1 VSCRVDP
8 EVSCNRLPNLKRC
21 FDFLAA
27 LLGLILLS
35 PVLLLT
41 ALSVRCD
48 SRGPIF
54 FKQERVGRGFRRF
67 RIYKFR
73 TMVVDAPKL
82 GLQITAG
89 EDPRITR
96 VGRFLRKWK
105 LDELPQLVNV
115 LKGEMSLVGPRP
127 EVPRYVEMFRED
139 YACVL
144 SVRPGI
150 TDPASLKYRNEA
162 TILAQSANP
171 EETYVREILPEKI
184 TLAKQYVAQAS
195 LRGDIALIWKTI
207 RHVAR

>member
-1 VSCRVDP
+1 M
-8 EVSCNRLPNLKRC
+8 KRC
-21 FDFLAA
+21 FDLVVSFA
-27 LLGLILLS
+27 GLIVLAPLFLLIALAVKLDS
-35 PVLLLT
+35 GGPVMFL
-41 ALSVRCD
+41 
-48 SRGPIF
+48 
-54 FKQERVGRGFRRF
+54 QERVGRGFRRF
-67 RIYKFR
+67 KICKFR

-105 LDELPQLVNV
+105 LDELPQLLNV

-127 EVPRYVEMFRED
+127 EVPRYVDMFRED

-150 TDPASLKYRNEA
+150 TDPASLKYRDEA
-162 TILAQSANP
+162 DILAKSDNP

-184 TLAKQYVAQAS
+184 SLAKDYAARSS
-195 LRGDIALIWKTI
+195 LRGDIVLIWRTF
-207 RHVAR
+207 RHVVR

>member
-1 VSCRVDP
+1 M
-8 EVSCNRLPNLKRC
+8 KRC
-21 FDFLAA
+21 FDFAAA
-27 LLGLILLS
+27 LTGLVLLS
-35 PVLLLT
+35 PVYLLI
-41 ALSVRCD
+41 ALAVRCT

-54 FKQERVGRGFRRF
+54 FLQERVGRGFRRF
-67 RIYKFR
+67 KIYKFR
-73 TMVVDAPKL
+73 TMVIDAPKL

-105 LDELPQLVNV
+105 LDELPQLANV

-150 TDPASLKYRNEA
+150 TDPASLKYRDEA
-162 TILAQSANP
+162 AILAQSSNP

>member
-1 VSCRVDP
+1 
-8 EVSCNRLPNLKRC
+8 LKRC
-21 FDFLAA
+21 FDFAAA
-27 LLGLILLS
+27 LTGL
-35 PVLLLT
+35 VLLFPVYLLI
-41 ALSVRCD
+41 ALAVRCT

-54 FKQERVGRGFRRF
+54 FLQERVGRGFRRF
-67 RIYKFR
+67 KIYKFR
-73 TMVVDAPKL
+73 TMVIDAPKL

-150 TDPASLKYRNEA
+150 TDPASLKYRDEA
-162 TILAQSANP
+162 AILAQSSNP

>member
-1 VSCRVDP
+1 
-8 EVSCNRLPNLKRC
+8 LKRC
-21 FDFLAA
+21 FDFAA
-27 LLGLILLS
+27 AFTGLVLLS
-35 PVLLLT
+35 PVYLLI
-41 ALSVRCD
+41 ALAVRFT

-54 FKQERVGRGFRRF
+54 FLQERVGREFRRF

-105 LDELPQLVNV
+105 LDELPQLINV

-150 TDPASLKYRNEA
+150 TDPASLKYRDEA
-162 TILAQSANP
+162 AILAQSSNP

-184 TLAKQYVAQAS
+184 SLAKQYVAQAS

>member
-1 VSCRVDP
+1 
-8 EVSCNRLPNLKRC
+8 LKRC
-21 FDFLAA
+21 FDFTVA
-27 LLGLILLS
+27 LIGLIGLS
-35 PVLLLT
+35 PVFVLT
-41 ALSVRCD
+41 AIAVRCD

-54 FKQERVGRGFRRF
+54 FLQQRVGRGFRSF
-67 RIYKFR
+67 WICKFR
-73 TMVVDAPKL
+73 TMVVDAPER

-105 LDELPQLVNV
+105 LDELPQLWNV

-150 TDPASLKYRNEA
+150 TDPASLKYRDEA
-162 TILAQSANP
+162 AILAQSLNP
-171 EETYVREILPEKI
+171 EETYVRQILPEKI
-184 TLAKQYVAQAS
+184 TLSKQYVAQAS
-195 LRGDIALIWKTI
+195 LLGDVVLIWQTI
-207 RHVAR
+207 VHVAR